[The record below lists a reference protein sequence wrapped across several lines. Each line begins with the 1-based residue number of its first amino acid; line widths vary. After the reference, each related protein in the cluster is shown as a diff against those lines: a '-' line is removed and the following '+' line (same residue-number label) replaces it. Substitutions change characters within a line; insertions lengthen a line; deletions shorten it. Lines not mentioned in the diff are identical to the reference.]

1 MVAQGGLRERKKQQ
15 TRRQLAAV
23 AVDLFASRGFEHVTI
38 SDIAEASE
46 VGGRTVFRYFT
57 DKAELVF
64 ADDELVDEELRRAL
78 RELDADVQPW
88 AAVTIALT
96 QLSELWGT
104 RREEGRQR
112 RALIAGSA
120 TLTARHL
127 VKLQHHAG
135 VIAEELEERGAS
147 RESAHVIGRTA
158 VAVFDCAVDNW
169 LDDEQLAIEHALR
182 QALEV
187 LGELHSDGPSER

>member
-1 MVAQGGLRERKKQQ
+1 M
-15 TRRQLAAV
+15 
-23 AVDLFASRGFEHVTI
+23 DLFASRGFENVTI

-46 VGGRTVFRYFT
+46 VGSRTVFRYFA

-64 ADDELVDEELRRAL
+64 ADDELVDEELRRLL
-78 RELDADVQPW
+78 RELDPEVQPW
-88 AAVTIALT
+88 AAVTVALT
-96 QLSELWGT
+96 QLSHLWGT
-104 RREEGRQR
+104 RRDEGRRR
-112 RALIAGSA
+112 RALISGSA

-135 VIAEELEERGAS
+135 VIAEELVDRGAN
-147 RESAHVIGRTA
+147 RESAQVIGRTA
-158 VAVFDCAVDNW
+158 VAVFDCAVDHW
-169 LDDEQLAIEHALR
+169 LDDEHLSIEDTLR